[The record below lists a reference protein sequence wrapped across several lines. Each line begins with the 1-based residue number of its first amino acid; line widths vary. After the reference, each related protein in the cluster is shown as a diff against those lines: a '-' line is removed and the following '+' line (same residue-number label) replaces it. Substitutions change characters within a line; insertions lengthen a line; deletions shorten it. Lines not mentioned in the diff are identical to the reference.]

1 MSQKNLSKIARAEAV
16 GELSSTEQ
24 LDQRLVVIRPASW
37 ILLVVG
43 GLIIS
48 VAIAWG
54 FFGRVPDEVEG
65 EGIIVP
71 RGTEP
76 ISIKSPSGV
85 GGVVEIVVPTQTSV
99 KVGDPLVKLE
109 NHELRVQVENASSR
123 VKMLEDQD
131 ARLTKAEQEVLDRQ
145 KTELDAQ
152 LASCKQITEQ
162 TRKLS
167 TLTEA
172 ELADIQQLVEQRLV
186 PKSQLVT
193 TQQAYFGLLQQIT
206 QQETLVAQANQEY
219 FSLVTSTDRD
229 RLNRASALADA
240 REALRS
246 AQVNLDVSTTV
257 LSPVAGEVILH
268 AVDMGSTVAV
278 GSHITSIRPHGEE
291 DAELIAR
298 VYVPYGTGRR
308 IRSGMTAWLSLPF
321 AKPSRYGYIEGE
333 VLEVSD
339 FVSDD
344 AAAVTLGS
352 QNLATSLEQKMG
364 AIMSITVRIATDDSN
379 PTGMKWTTGDGYEHP
394 LEYPALCGAK
404 IIVDTHRPIDLVL
417 PWLKDLL
424 GLDPQVGVLTD
435 APG

>member
-99 KVGDPLVKLE
+99 RVGDPLVKLE

-344 AAAVTLGS
+344 ATAVTLGS

-364 AIMSITVRIATDDSN
+364 AIMSITVRIATDDAN

>member
-99 KVGDPLVKLE
+99 RVGDPLVKLE

>member
-364 AIMSITVRIATDDSN
+364 AIMSITVRIATDDAN

>member
-424 GLDPQVGVLTD
+424 GLDPQVGVLAD

>member
-1 MSQKNLSKIARAEAV
+1 MSPKNLSKIARAEAV

-99 KVGDPLVKLE
+99 RVGDPLVKLE

-364 AIMSITVRIATDDSN
+364 AIMSITVRIATDDAN

-404 IIVDTHRPIDLVL
+404 IIVDTDRPIDLVL

-424 GLDPQVGVLTD
+424 GLDPQVGVLAD